1 MYMANTTYKE
11 LADLVFRKIKDRQF
25 CEFSEEDAYDIVIG
39 YMRPAI
45 VKFKSCKQD
54 LSKRDDELGQFD
66 FCLTDDTFVLLCNYM
81 IVEWLTSE
89 FILTRESLKARMSTA
104 EYHKID
110 TKDMLTKSKELR
122 AELLKENNQDAI
134 EKSYKNSKLFDLVTN
149 RKKV

>member
-1 MYMANTTYKE
+1 MANTTYRE

-39 YMRPAI
+39 YLRTAI
-45 VKFKSCKQD
+45 VNFQSCKQD

-66 FCLTDDTFVLLCNYM
+66 FCLTDNTFVILCNYM
-81 IVEWLTSE
+81 IIEWLTSE

-104 EYHKID
+104 DYHKID

-122 AELLKENNQDAI
+122 KELITENNQLAI
-134 EKSYKNSKLFDLVTN
+134 NKSYINSKLFDLVAN

>member
-66 FCLTDDTFVLLCNYM
+66 FYLTDDTFVLLCNYM

-134 EKSYKNSKLFDLVTN
+134 DKSYKNSKLFDLVTN

>member
-1 MYMANTTYKE
+1 MANTTYKE

-66 FCLTDDTFVLLCNYM
+66 FYLTDDTFVLLCNYM

-134 EKSYKNSKLFDLVTN
+134 DKSYKNSKLFDLVTN